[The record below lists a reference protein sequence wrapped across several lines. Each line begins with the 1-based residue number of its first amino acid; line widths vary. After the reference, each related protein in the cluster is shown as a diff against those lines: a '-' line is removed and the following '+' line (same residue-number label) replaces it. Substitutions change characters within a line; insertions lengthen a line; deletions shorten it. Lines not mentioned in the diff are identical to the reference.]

1 MEEGGILS
9 HLFCLEILLIMV
21 SDFTAALNQVATNR
35 GIPVESVI
43 SALEESLVAAY
54 KRDFDYDEEDEITAK
69 IDLDTGE
76 MKILKEGKDIT
87 PAGFGRIAAQ
97 AASQV
102 LLQKI
107 RKTEF
112 DSVVDEYR
120 EKLGRLISGTVF
132 RSEPNLVVID
142 LGKVQGLLPAREQ
155 IEGETYRNGARIT
168 AVVKEVKE
176 SQRGGG
182 AEIIVSRSD
191 KSFIKALFAEEVP
204 EIESGVV
211 VIESVSRDPG
221 SRTKIAVSS
230 SDKNVDPVG
239 ACVGHK
245 GVRVQSI
252 LQEIHPEKVDIIPFS
267 GDPATYIA
275 NALSPARVAG
285 VKIDE
290 EEKKAEVKVPEEQQ
304 SLAIGKGGQNVRLA
318 HLLTGWKI
326 DIEGVEDLL
335 KASKDIEDEQESER
349 PTKKKS
355 TNVASLHLDKNIEKV
370 LKKAGITSV
379 EKLRELD
386 RKQLLEMEGIGS
398 RSAEKILKALS
409 IY

>member
-1 MEEGGILS
+1 MI
-9 HLFCLEILLIMV
+9 
-21 SDFTAALNQVATNR
+21 SDLMAALNQVATNR
-35 GIPVESVI
+35 GISVESVI
-43 SALEESLVAAY
+43 AALEESLVAAY
-54 KRDFDYDEEDEITAK
+54 KRDYSAEEDEDISAK
-69 IDLDTGE
+69 VDVETGE
-76 MKILKEGKDIT
+76 MKILKDGKDIT

-97 AASQV
+97 AASQT
-102 LLQKI
+102 LIQKI

-112 DSVVDEYR
+112 DSVVDEYK
-120 EKLGRLISGTVF
+120 EKLGKLISGTVF

-211 VIESVSRDPG
+211 KIESISRDPG
-221 SRTKIAVSS
+221 SRTKVAVSS

-267 GDPATYIA
+267 SDPIVYIA
-275 NALSPARVAG
+275 NALSPARTAG

-304 SLAIGKGGQNVRLA
+304 SLAIGKGEQNVRLA

-326 DIEGVEDLL
+326 DIEGVGDIL
-335 KASKDIEDEQESER
+335 KVSEEIEDESTSEK
-349 PTKKKS
+349 PTKKRS
-355 TNVASLHLDKNIEKV
+355 TNIERLHLDKNIEKV

-379 EKLRELD
+379 EKLKELE
-386 RKQLLEMEGIGS
+386 RKQLLEIEGIGS

>member
-1 MEEGGILS
+1 
-9 HLFCLEILLIMV
+9 MV

-35 GIPVESVI
+35 GIPIESVI
-43 SALEESLVAAY
+43 AALEESLVAAY
-54 KRDFDYDEEDEITAK
+54 KRDFEFEESDEITAK

-120 EKLGRLISGTVF
+120 EKLGKLINGTVF
-132 RSEPNLVVID
+132 RAEPNLVVID

-182 AEIIVSRSD
+182 AEIIVSRAD

-211 VIESVSRDPG
+211 VIESISRDPG

-252 LQEIHPEKVDIIPFS
+252 LQEIHPEKVDIIPYS
-267 GDPATYIA
+267 SDAATYIA
-275 NALSPARVAG
+275 NALSPARAAG

-335 KASKDIEDEQESER
+335 KASKDIEEEQESER
-349 PTKKKS
+349 PTRKKS
-355 TNVASLHLDKNIEKV
+355 INIASLHLDKNIEKV